1 MDTFRRKT
9 PEEILAVIQKQGR
22 GRLHILIGAASG
34 TGKTYHMLLEGR
46 SLSEQGVHVV
56 IGSMTASDRVETSQ
70 LMNGLD
76 RVPGIIW
83 SRGGTETEDLDV
95 EAILCCRPEWVLVD
109 ELAHRNRPDAAAR
122 TRLEEVERLL
132 KHGISVVTT
141 VNVYELE
148 GVQHTASQLTGIKAA
163 EVLPGHVL
171 EMADEVRLVD
181 VTPEK
186 LLSRVE
192 QHKLRVDQHSS
203 VVKEGNLSVLREL
216 ALRLV
221 AEGVGES
228 LIKLREEQ
236 GYTGPSRTGERIL
249 VSVQYHFNGSIY
261 IRRGQQ
267 IARRLN
273 GDLRIVTF
281 VDPDRKRTKE
291 EEAFRKAMIQ
301 LADKVGAKFEEL
313 PLRSRRMLPDQL
325 VDYALRNGVTRIVM
339 GHSKQSFI
347 QELRQGS
354 VVKEVLRK
362 IRHVDLFLVADRADH
377 DGERIL
383 PTKSLNTAGSSSLVE
398 IKERHNRSIRG
409 HFKLYIGA
417 APGVGKTYT
426 MLREGNELLNSGLDV
441 RIGLLETHGRE
452 ETEAQTGQ
460 LPFIERKRIAYRG
473 TELTEM
479 DTEAI
484 RREAP
489 DVVLVDE
496 LAHTNVPG
504 SRLRKRYEDVLE
516 ILEAGISVISTMN
529 VQHLESLND
538 TVEHITGVKVRE
550 TVPDS
555 ILHLADEVQIVD
567 VAPRALRKRMREGKI
582 YALEKVDQALQ
593 HFFKEANLIALR
605 ELALRELAD
614 DVDERMEAWERNHSL
629 RGPWRR
635 EEVIHV
641 CVDAHEEAAR
651 LIRRGFRIA
660 HRLKAV
666 WYVNHVQF
674 TDRGSS
680 LHKEYEHRLDQL
692 KLMTERLG
700 GVFRVIQAGDRSQ
713 VPELLIQLA
722 NQDKATQII
731 AGQSRHHYRLMGSSR
746 RRGVA
751 HHLVRN
757 ARHIDLLIVAKDL

>member
-1 MDTFRRKT
+1 M
-9 PEEILAVIQKQGR
+9 AAIQKQGR

-46 SLSEQGVHVV
+46 SLSEQGVRVV
-56 IGSMTASDRVETSQ
+56 IGSITASDRAETSQ

-83 SRGGTETEDLDV
+83 SIGGTETEDLDV
-95 EAILCCRPEWVLVD
+95 EAILCRRPEWVLVD
-109 ELAHRNRPDAAAR
+109 ELAHRNRPGAAAR
-122 TRLEEVERLL
+122 TRLEEVEQLL
-132 KHGISVVTT
+132 AHGISVVTT

-171 EMADEVRLVD
+171 QMADEVRLVD

-192 QHKLRVDQHSS
+192 QHKLQVDQHSS

-236 GYTGPSRTGERIL
+236 GYTGPSGTGERIL

-273 GDLRIVTF
+273 GDLRIITF
-281 VDPDRKRTKE
+281 VNPNRKRTKE
-291 EEAFRKAMIQ
+291 EAAFRKAMIQ
-301 LADKVGAKFEEL
+301 LADKVGAKIEEL
-313 PLRSRRMLPDQL
+313 PIRSRRRLSDQL

-347 QELRQGS
+347 QELLQGS
-354 VVKEVLRK
+354 VVKDVLRR

-383 PTKSLNTAGSSSLVE
+383 PTKSLNSAGSSSVVKM
-398 IKERHNRSIRG
+398 KERDSSIIRG
-409 HFKLYIGA
+409 HFKVYIGA

-426 MLREGNELLNSGLDV
+426 MLREGNELLHSGLDV
-441 RIGLLETHGRE
+441 RIGLLETHGRQ
-452 ETEAQTGQ
+452 ETEDQIGQ
-460 LPFIERKRIAYRG
+460 LPLINRKRIAYRG

-484 RREAP
+484 LREAP

-504 SRLRKRYEDVLE
+504 SRLRKRYEDILE

-538 TVEHITGVKVRE
+538 TVEHITGVRVRE

-567 VAPRALRKRMREGKI
+567 VAPRTLKKRMRDGKI
-582 YALEKVDQALQ
+582 YAQEKVDQALQ

-614 DVDERMEAWERNHSL
+614 DVDERLEAWERNNSL

-641 CVDAHEEAAR
+641 CVDVQEDADR

-660 HRLKAV
+660 HRLKAT
-666 WYVNHVQF
+666 WYVNHVQV
-674 TDRGSS
+674 TDWEAMMR
-680 LHKEYEHRLDQL
+680 KEYKHRLDQL

-700 GVFRVIQAGDRSQ
+700 GTFRIVQTDHRNQ

-722 NQDKATQII
+722 DQDAATQII
-731 AGQSRHHYRLMGSSR
+731 TGQSKYRYRFASCGR
-746 RRGVA
+746 RAVIHR
-751 HHLVRN
+751 LVRD
-757 ARHIDLLIVAKDL
+757 ARHIDILIVAKDM